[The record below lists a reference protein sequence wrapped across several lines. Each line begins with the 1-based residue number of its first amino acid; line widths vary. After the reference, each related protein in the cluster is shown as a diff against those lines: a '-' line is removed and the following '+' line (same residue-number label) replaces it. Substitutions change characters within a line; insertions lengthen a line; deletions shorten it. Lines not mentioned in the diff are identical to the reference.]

1 MLHLEWAKRLRKAGE
16 VLQREGLSK
25 RAAAIMVELLTT
37 TGSYKAAMVAVGRMK
52 AIAQAAKY
60 DDYWTEQVDDGFQKE
75 MRFLEAE
82 AKRVAEARQS
92 ASGRELAHATETV
105 REFDT

>member
-1 MLHLEWAKRLRKAGE
+1 MSIVYFEWAKRLQKAGA

-25 RAAAIMVELLTT
+25 RAAAVMVELVTT

-60 DDYWTEQVDDGFQKE
+60 DDYWTEQVEDGFRKE
-75 MRFLEAE
+75 MYFLEAE
-82 AKRVAEARQS
+82 AKRLTPAD
-92 ASGRELAHATETV
+92 GTKP
-105 REFDT
+105 